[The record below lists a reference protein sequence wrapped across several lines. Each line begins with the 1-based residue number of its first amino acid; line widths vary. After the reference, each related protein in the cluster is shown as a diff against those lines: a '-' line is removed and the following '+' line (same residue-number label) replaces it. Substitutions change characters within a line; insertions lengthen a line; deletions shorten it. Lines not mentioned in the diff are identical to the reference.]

1 MIEPDDRSRFRTPSD
16 EVEGLL
22 QKALVHAED
31 GEWDRMAEGLR
42 QTLEDHPGDP
52 YVLCWLGMAE
62 RELGM
67 EGIAY
72 ERFKRALEA
81 EPEDPVLLA
90 TAGNAVAAFDDPA
103 AEAALRTAAMIAPQL
118 PQARWMYGAYLAREG
133 MVEKALDE
141 LRAASELDPEDAVIR
156 YEYGVAK
163 ALGDDLEGAV
173 FLFAHAAENR
183 PGDGWILLMLGLAN
197 LLLGELDDAIGPLE
211 EGARLRPEDVE
222 AQLLS
227 ALAFAATG
235 WDERS
240 LEMVERARFLA
251 EGADVGLIGEAE
263 ARMEDG
269 AEAARRFLD
278 TTIAPSSFRERLMQR
293 P

>member
-22 QKALVHAED
+22 QKALVYAED
-31 GEWDRMAEGLR
+31 GEWDQMAEGLR
-42 QTLEDHPGDP
+42 QALEDHPGDP

-90 TAGNAVAAFDDPA
+90 TAGNAVAAFDDPS

-133 MVEKALDE
+133 MVDKALEE

-163 ALGDDLEGAV
+163 ALADDLEGAV

-251 EGADVGLIGEAE
+251 EGTDVGLVGEAE